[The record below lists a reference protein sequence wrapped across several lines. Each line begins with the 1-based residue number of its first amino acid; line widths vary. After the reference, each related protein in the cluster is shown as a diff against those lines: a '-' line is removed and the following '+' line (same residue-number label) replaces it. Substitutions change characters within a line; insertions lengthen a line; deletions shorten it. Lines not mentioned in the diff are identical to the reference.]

1 MGGDHSDVRQFA
13 QDRVSIGRSTACDIC
28 IDDPRLF
35 LFIRTTSSF
44 TSCNTGVAERHC
56 DIELNAKGAADEPVA
71 HIISSVRGGGTLC
84 NSKALKPQTYF
95 PLRSGDML
103 VLNEQRAAGGSD
115 DGVVVVF
122 ESLREPALSAF
133 AQRYVLVG
141 EPLGTGA
148 SAQVRRCCDRR
159 TGAMY
164 AAKIVQKA
172 RFTSKK
178 ALGCVENEYA
188 ILKLLHH
195 ENIVKCYDTLQ
206 DSKTLYIILELFV
219 LRAFL
224 CVLSHGD
231 VLSQSQ
237 RRRSVQE
244 TDGQRRV
251 SRTCRQEAVSATAGR
266 CQLSPQQKHCPS

>member
-1 MGGDHSDVRQFA
+1 M
-13 QDRVSIGRSTACDIC
+13 
-28 IDDPRLF
+28 
-35 LFIRTTSSF
+35 
-44 TSCNTGVAERHC
+44 
-56 DIELNAKGAADEPVA
+56 A

-84 NSKALKPQTYF
+84 NSKTLKPQTYF

-103 VLNEQRAAGGSD
+103 VLNQQHAAGGSA

-122 ESLREPALSAF
+122 ESLRDQGLSEF
-133 AQRYVLVG
+133 ARRYVLVG

-178 ALGCVENEYA
+178 ALSCVENEYG

-206 DSKTLYIILELFV
+206 DSRTLYIILELFV
-219 LRAFL
+219 WSPSSLL
-224 CVLSHGD
+224 LLLPLVSSHCTHTHP
-231 VLSQSQ
+231 QSQ
-237 RRRSVQE
+237 RRRPVQE
-244 TDGQRRV
+244 AAGPRRV
-251 SRTCRQEAVSATAGR
+251 PGAGCQEALSAAAGR
-266 CQLSPQQKHCPS
+266 RQLPPQPQHCAP

>member
-1 MGGDHSDVRQFA
+1 M
-13 QDRVSIGRSTACDIC
+13 
-28 IDDPRLF
+28 
-35 LFIRTTSSF
+35 
-44 TSCNTGVAERHC
+44 AERHC

-71 HIISSVRGGGTLC
+71 HIISSVRAGGTLC
-84 NSKALKPQTYF
+84 NSKTLKPQTYF

-103 VLNEQRAAGGSD
+103 VLNQQRAAGGSD

-122 ESLREPALSAF
+122 ESLRDQGLSEF
-133 AQRYVLVG
+133 ARRYVLVG

-172 RFTSKK
+172 KFTSKK
-178 ALGCVENEYA
+178 ALSCVENEYG

-219 LRAFL
+219 LFPSFL
-224 CVLSHGD
+224 PSSHSCPWRVFLHD
-231 VLSQSQ
+231 DTHTQSQ
-237 RRRSVQE
+237 RRRPVQAAA
-244 TDGQRRV
+244 GPRRV
-251 SRTCRQEAVSATAGR
+251 SRACCQEALPAAAGR
-266 CQLSPQQKHCPS
+266 RQLSPQPQHCPPRPQGLFSRSLSLSTHT